1 VPRKQLELNP
11 SKSFFYHVVAFVLRG
26 LARLLSRPRVVGSE
40 NIPLTGPVMI
50 APTHRSNVDFAF
62 SLFMTPRK
70 VFFMAK
76 DSLFPIPVVGRAITA
91 LGAFPVARGTADRD
105 AMRAAQAV
113 LAAGQALI
121 LFPEGTRKY
130 GPTVDDLL
138 DGAMFIAARE
148 HAPVVPVGIAGTETF
163 AANLKRG
170 RLARVSMVI
179 GAPIA
184 PPEAAERVS
193 RSAVSAKTVEL
204 QTRLQAALDEAQNN

>member
-11 SKSFFYHVVAFVLRG
+11 SKSAFYHVVAFILRS
-26 LARLLSRPRVVGSE
+26 LAALLSRPTVTGTE
-40 NIPLTGPVMI
+40 NIPLSGPVLI

-62 SLFMTPRK
+62 SLFLTPRK

-113 LAAGQALI
+113 LEAGQALI

-130 GPTVDDLL
+130 GPTVDHLL
-138 DGAMFIAARE
+138 DGTMFIAARE
-148 HAPVVPVGIAGTETF
+148 KATVVPVGIAGTETF

-170 RLARVSMVI
+170 KLARVSMVI
-179 GAPIA
+179 GEPIL
-184 PPEAAERVS
+184 PPVSGERVS
-193 RSAVSAKTVEL
+193 RSAVSAKTIEL
-204 QTRLQAALDEAQNN
+204 QTKLQDAFDKAQRA